1 MKRVGAPVRSLLL
14 GIIILAIFSL
24 AGAPVFADELGELK
38 AQVEQSKSSPERI
51 SALMEMLS
59 QGQSMHREGHRQ
71 GDMGKL
77 LTSLRILDE
86 LKAEIAPWIYEFRPP
101 DAS

>member
-1 MKRVGAPVRSLLL
+1 MVLIAGPA
-14 GIIILAIFSL
+14 LACRGTAEYPQISIQL
-24 AGAPVFADELGELK
+24 
-38 AQVEQSKSSPERI
+38 EQSKSSPERVE
-51 SALMEMLS
+51 ALMAMLN
-59 QGQSMHREGHRQ
+59 QGQTMHTEGHRQ

-86 LKAEIAPWIYEFRPP
+86 LKVATAPWKYDFDAP

>member
-1 MKRVGAPVRSLLL
+1 MKTLLL
-14 GIIILAIFSL
+14 ASACVVVIAGPALACRGSAEYPEIATQL
-24 AGAPVFADELGELK
+24 
-38 AQVEQSKSSPERI
+38 EQSKNSPERI
-51 SALMEMLS
+51 SALTNMLS
-59 QGQSMHREGHRQ
+59 QGQSMHQEGHRQ

-86 LKAEIAPWIYEFRPP
+86 LKAEIAPWIYEFRSP